1 MSQLRVSPIPDL
13 IAQTPT
19 IPEGTPW
26 WVAAVLVLAPVVAT
40 VLVARAPV
48 WLERV
53 KQRGAKEAPPAA
65 TSPTSPVV
73 EAPPEKRADAALD
86 LIERSLRD
94 AWAERDA
101 ANRRADR
108 LQAELD
114 AEQEKVARLLIE
126 RAELRARCADPSREG
141 AHGER

>member
-1 MSQLRVSPIPDL
+1 MNEFRGGPVVHLLRA
-13 IAQTPT
+13 AQAPT

-26 WVAAVLVLAPVVAT
+26 WVAALIVVAPVVAT

-48 WLERV
+48 WVERV
-53 KQRGAKEAPPAA
+53 KQRAKPEATPAAPTPPA
-65 TSPTSPVV
+65 V
-73 EAPPEKRADAALD
+73 EAAPEKRADAALD

-101 ANRRADR
+101 AHRRADR

-114 AEQEKVARLLIE
+114 AEQDKTARLQIE
-126 RAELRARCADPSREG
+126 AAELRARCAERSRRG
-141 AHGER
+141 PHGDG